1 MNLKR
6 ITITIRGGLG
16 LSALTAILSFLN
28 NATAQ
33 LPPDF
38 PQVSFW
44 PNTNPAPGYLFGTLS
59 VSNVPGLWSN
69 WFGILDNTTNAILLN
84 KTNSLGTMACN
95 GLFVSKAAG
104 SPPRFQLK
112 DESFNVLATYQAG
125 NGFTADTHDFQVMPN
140 GHVLVECGDNN
151 AWVDMSQL
159 VPGGFPA
166 ALPTEFII
174 QEQDVDGNVVW
185 QWRSL
190 DHIPPTD
197 SLQTLT
203 GQSLGDYIHI
213 NSVWFDT
220 RDNTFV
226 LSCRNTSEAIKINRT
241 TGEVVWRLG
250 AAAKHNM
257 FTFINGIPGF
267 TDPLSFQV
275 QHSVRVWPNG
285 HLSAFDN
292 GYSLHSDP
300 QWNLLRPY
308 SRGVDYVLDEVN
320 MTATLVWAFRH
331 TPDII
336 TYNGGALQLLP
347 GGHWVITWGNDNNAS
362 PALAM
367 TEVDGS
373 GNLVCDLALPQFG
386 VTGSFTRQLWPVE
399 STYINVTIPELYA
412 PNTYL
417 FNQGTNTTGVTL
429 RVATLEADMYNSVSV
444 SRQPLAPVLPHFLN
458 EAAPPSVVPVRVV
471 ISQNLVSSISGELLF
486 DVATFGLRDPT
497 NTTVYY
503 RSTPGAGLFVPLP
516 TEYNWITHQLLADM
530 SDFGEYIF
538 GTPDAP
544 QVPYPPQLISPAQNA
559 VVNQAA
565 PVYFSWTPK
574 GFAADYNVQVST
586 DPAFGTLVTNLVA
599 ATQTF
604 FSLPTVAPN
613 TTYYWRVNTDNAGGT
628 SDWSTNTFT
637 TAPPSIQVT
646 VPAGGEAW
654 VRGLPHIIQWN
665 SDLGGTF
672 RADTRFGGY
681 IGIDLYKGGSL
692 VKTLATNAANLP
704 AYNWQASATLV
715 PGSDYSINIRST
727 TNAAISSMSS
737 PFSIVDAPTINTGT
751 VTVLANGNVQFGVIA
766 PGAPTLTVLGSSDL
780 ASWQVLQTGVP
791 VTSGAAV
798 VTDTTVAGH
807 SPRFYRVRVP

>member
-1 MNLKR
+1 MNLKDVTSKTR
-6 ITITIRGGLG
+6 RGLG
-16 LSALTAILSFLN
+16 LLALAGVAGFLN
-28 NATAQ
+28 HAAAQ

-38 PQVSFW
+38 PQVSLW
-44 PNTNPAPGYLFGTLS
+44 PNTNPAPGYLFGSLS

-84 KTNSLGTMACN
+84 KTSSLGTMACN
-95 GLFVSKAAG
+95 GLFVNKAAG
-104 SPPRFQLK
+104 SPTAFQLK
-112 DESFNVLATYQAG
+112 DENFNVLATYQAG
-125 NGFTADTHDFQVMPN
+125 NGFTADNHDFQVMPN
-140 GHVLVECGDNN
+140 GHVLVECSDNN
-151 AWVDMSQL
+151 AWVDMSKL

-213 NSVWFDT
+213 NAVWFDT

-241 TGEVVWRLG
+241 TGELVWRMG

-275 QHSVRVWPNG
+275 QHSVRLWPNG

-308 SRGVDYVLDEVN
+308 SRGVDYILDEVN

-336 TYNGGALQLLP
+336 TQNGGAVQSLP

-367 TEVDGS
+367 TEVDASGS
-373 GNLVCDLALPQFG
+373 LVCDVALPQRG
-386 VTGSFTRQLWPVE
+386 VTGNFTRQLWPVE
-399 STYINVTIPELYA
+399 STYANVTIPELYA
-412 PNTYL
+412 GNTYV
-417 FNQGTNTTGVTL
+417 FNQGTNVTGVALQVSTL
-429 RVATLEADMYNSVSV
+429 TADMYNSVTV
-444 SRQPLAPVLPHFLN
+444 SRQPFAPVLPRFLD
-458 EAAPPSVVPVRVV
+458 AAAPSVVPVRVV
-471 ISQNLVSSISGELLF
+471 ISQDLVSALAGELSF
-486 DVATFGLRDPT
+486 DVASFGLTDAT

-503 RSTPGAGLFVPLP
+503 RSTPGQGLFVALP
-516 TEYNWITHQLLADM
+516 TAYNWVTRQLQADM
-530 SDFGEYIF
+530 SDFGEYIL

-559 VVNQAA
+559 VVNQSA
-565 PVYFSWTPK
+565 PVYFSWTPR

-586 DPAFGTLVTNLVA
+586 DPAFGTLVTNVVA
-599 ATQTF
+599 ATKTF
-604 FSLPTVAPN
+604 FWLPNVAAN
-613 TTYYWRVNTDNAGGT
+613 TTYYWRANTDNAGGT

-637 TAPPSIQVT
+637 TAPPSIQLA

-654 VRGLPHIIQWN
+654 QRGVSHVVQWN

-672 RADTRFGGY
+672 QADTRLGGNV
-681 IGIDLYKGGSL
+681 GIDLYKSGSL
-692 VKTLATNAANLP
+692 IRTLTTNAANLP
-704 AYNWQASATLV
+704 AYTWQASVTLT
-715 PGSDYSINIRST
+715 PGSDYAIRIRST
-727 TNAAISSMSS
+727 TNAAIFAMSGA
-737 PFSIVDAPTINTGT
+737 FSIVDAPTINPGSIMR
-751 VTVLANGNVQFGVIA
+751 LLSGSVQFNVTA
-766 PGAPTLTVLGSSDL
+766 PGASTVTVLGSSDL
-780 ASWQVLQTGVP
+780 ATWQVLQATVP
-791 VTSGAAV
+791 VTNGAV
-798 VTDTTVAGH
+798 TVTDNTASSYST
-807 SPRFYRVRVP
+807 RFYRVQVP